1 MWADDDVS
9 SSATAAMT
17 SLSAGPTQF
26 ETADTQYMGA
36 DILGEPRVCMPN
48 LSFTFDASR
57 QEATA

>member
-1 MWADDDVS
+1 
-9 SSATAAMT
+9 MT

-57 QEATA
+57 QGATA